1 MLANAESFLD
11 KQNQLRNVG
20 NICNKVRVRDV
31 HGNVE
36 VVNYLCTVQ
45 TIA

>member
-20 NICNKVRVRDV
+20 NICNKVRDVR
-31 HGNVE
+31 GNVE